1 MKIYQH
7 QSKIH
12 LRIKIENV
20 NQYQPMPKSIN
31 INQDQYRRQSIPIP
45 ISINTN
51 KLESTSFS
59 NNLDQYQNQI
69 NIKINISVKS
79 ISISQFISVSKLMSM
94 SISISITI
102 NTVSISINQNKANQ
116 WIKALLDSDFVF
128 TICLAFDCSWKC
140 PARQD
145 ITTLLHLKLQYPLS
159 TQVLEANLSNP
170 GERNISWRSW
180 RIGTF
185 LDNIYTK
192 AWKWSKFISGFSK
205 QGLWSWVLSL
215 NLFTSMKYLYCFG
228 LHSNLQDFKV
238 YLQDEYEISRR
249 EAGPCPTHQRICCSK
264 QTLALKLR
272 TSWHV

>member
-31 INQDQYRRQSIPIP
+31 INQDQYRRQSIPTP

-102 NTVSISINQNKANQ
+102 NTASISINQNKANQ

-145 ITTLLHLKLQYPLS
+145 ITTLLHLKLQYSAVDSGAGSKPVKPGW
-159 TQVLEANLSNP
+159 TEYFMKILEN
-170 GERNISWRSW
+170 RNVSRQYMHEGLKMIDVHWW
-180 RIGTF
+180 ILKTGFVGLEFF
-185 LDNIYTK
+185 L
-192 AWKWSKFISGFSK
+192 
-205 QGLWSWVLSL
+205 
-215 NLFTSMKYLYCFG
+215 
-228 LHSNLQDFKV
+228 
-238 YLQDEYEISRR
+238 
-249 EAGPCPTHQRICCSK
+249 
-264 QTLALKLR
+264 
-272 TSWHV
+272 